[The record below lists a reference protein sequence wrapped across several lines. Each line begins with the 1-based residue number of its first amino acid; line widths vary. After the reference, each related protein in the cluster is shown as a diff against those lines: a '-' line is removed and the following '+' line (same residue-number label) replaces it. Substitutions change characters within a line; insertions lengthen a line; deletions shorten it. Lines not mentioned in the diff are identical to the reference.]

1 MVKIKEGTII
11 KILKTSTWLV
21 GVTTVLLLLF
31 ALSNKLTHQEGSTV
45 GELHSGGTDKSFIF
59 INTTDPSSIND
70 VKLMT
75 FNNETKELRIESVV
89 VMINELPD

>member
-11 KILKTSTWLV
+11 KILKTSSMIV
-21 GVTTVLLLLF
+21 GAITILLLLF

-45 GELHSGGTDKSFIF
+45 GELHSGGTDRLFIF
-59 INTTDPSSIND
+59 VNTTDPSSIND

-75 FNNETKELRIESVV
+75 FNNETKNLSIVETD
-89 VMINELPD
+89 VMINELPN